1 MEEKFRT
8 ELLAILYKKMGK
20 EQISEVDMALSALF
34 AGIMWWNSVQIWCRL
49 MSREMR
55 KSLKPI

>member
-20 EQISEVDMALSALF
+20 EQISEVDMALSALHT
-34 AGIMWWNSVQIWCRL
+34 I
-49 MSREMR
+49 
-55 KSLKPI
+55 LKNTK